1 VKKRGEQDK
10 SQRRRV
16 YRVERLSVEARDCV
30 LSGFAQG
37 KHYHEIQAELAALG
51 VKISA
56 GALSN
61 YWRHCWHFEE
71 DRVRTARALSDR
83 MALAIQKT
91 GKTHLAVV
99 GREMLF
105 TKVFEKLKELDKA
118 SVWQLLREA
127 RELERVTSG
136 KKLGAEDGKEVAK
149 SAAGQAR
156 EIRRRWRAL
165 YGLDE
170 ADEEANDKEETD
182 APV

>member
-1 VKKRGEQDK
+1 
-10 SQRRRV
+10 
-16 YRVERLSVEARDCV
+16 
-30 LSGFAQG
+30 
-37 KHYHEIQAELAALG
+37 

-136 KKLGAEDGKEVAK
+136 KKL
-149 SAAGQAR
+149 AGQAH
-156 EIRRRWRAL
+156 EIRRRWREL
-165 YGLDE
+165 YGLEEPD
-170 ADEEANDKEETD
+170 DEEAKEDKKD
-182 APV
+182 G